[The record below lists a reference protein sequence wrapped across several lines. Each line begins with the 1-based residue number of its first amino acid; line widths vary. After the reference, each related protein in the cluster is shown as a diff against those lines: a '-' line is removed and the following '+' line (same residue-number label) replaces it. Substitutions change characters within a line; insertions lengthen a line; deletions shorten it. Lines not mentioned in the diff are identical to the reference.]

1 MCNPTESES
10 GQLLTIQPCGWY
22 IKLLS
27 EKSQLEGRCAG
38 MEDGIIIN
46 KATIANQSELIEKLL
61 AENEALKQERDNM
74 EALKDEVIRERDV
87 AERALELMLQERD
100 AATARA
106 EEAEAELAGEQQHT
120 ALVELERDA
129 LLKVR
134 EAADAL
140 AGTILHIEDLRGV
153 ADFLRE
159 RIEELRQSIQ
169 EPWRVHVNDF
179 NAAAKE
185 MSNRTTAFGE
195 LYECTEYTS
204 RIDAINDAAKAY
216 KEARDE

>member
-87 AERALELMLQERD
+87 AERALELIRQ
-100 AATARA
+100 
-106 EEAEAELAGEQQHT
+106 
-120 ALVELERDA
+120 
-129 LLKVR
+129 
-134 EAADAL
+134 EAAEWNTLPRAP
-140 AGTILHIEDLRGV
+140 H
-153 ADFLRE
+153 
-159 RIEELRQSIQ
+159 
-169 EPWRVHVNDF
+169 W
-179 NAAAKE
+179 
-185 MSNRTTAFGE
+185 
-195 LYECTEYTS
+195 TEYDGTEATLPPS
-204 RIDAINDAAKAY
+204 DEYVLVSAKAGW
-216 KEARDE
+216 RDYDKCRDRGEMMEWRCQGLPLEIGDRWMPWPEGVE

>member
-61 AENEALKQERDNM
+61 AENEALKQERDAFKAQLSQYLYAVQHVTEEGNTTRSYSTSNGWAM
-74 EALKDEVIRERDV
+74 VHEDRLADLEV
-87 AERALELMLQERD
+87 AEEQRD
-100 AATARA
+100 K
-106 EEAEAELAGEQQHT
+106 
-120 ALVELERDA
+120 

-134 EAADAL
+134 EAA
-140 AGTILHIEDLRGV
+140 HR
-153 ADFLRE
+153 
-159 RIEELRQSIQ
+159 
-169 EPWRVHVNDF
+169 W
-179 NAAAKE
+179 
-185 MSNRTTAFGE
+185 
-195 LYECTEYTS
+195 TEYDGTE
-204 RIDAINDAAKAY
+204 ATLPEINETVVAKLVDGGLQVVTRAHDY
-216 KEARDE
+216 WISESIEQQAEIGDRWMPWPEGGE